1 MAKPTANI
9 SCSFHEMLG
18 GKDTDTTVS
27 PEFKLEPVEVLMME
41 MEDVLFH
48 LDSAVMMPERPK
60 GKSSSDGTEDDA
72 TDPDD
77 VKIQEDQDKVS
88 GLQAIALALKQFEF
102 DSQKRLLIAGHADTS
117 GGAKMN
123 FELSALRAENVRCLL
138 EGYSYGWVDVSEKR
152 HRIEDYQ
159 QILMYMKDSRSWTD
173 CDPVKIDDKWSD
185 DVDKAT
191 RAFIKRY
198 NEWAESPEGPGPDI
212 SNPISEATADKIKKD
227 PKHKWPAEM
236 WFAVFNI
243 YDSDIAA
250 ALQVDRWH
258 LNHDY
263 RSGLIFCN
271 DNKKYLACGESYPI
285 DDAEKDNY
293 RSQVNRRVELFFF
306 DKANVP
312 KIDCPAR
319 VDTIH
324 KAPECPMWH
333 KYHFKRTYVDGDDL
347 TSVAYYLR
355 FVYYDPLYK
364 KLVSVPDGLQFKVTE
379 NDGKPL
385 TAKSKYKNG
394 VYQLKVKFGNR
405 IVDPNRKSLHVRFSA
420 AKKWVY
426 RASADDPGKIVSEA
440 EMTAALQALRDKKQ
454 SDAEEKWKYYDLPA
468 EWLSDDWCVRSKNQE
483 GGGVTDD
490 DIKDN
495 KDKKHVFKALFSS
508 ESSAP
513 AKFKPFGN
521 ELSQPDKPLV
531 FSLDDLVLTADN
543 LATVAVA
550 NPQQVAL
557 LDDKFAVIN
566 PDATNHQSYYT
577 ENVVGSVA
585 ANGEITGLM
594 ISGYVPFF
602 GKPLH
607 GVVAQ
612 NRLYAVFKDRVT
624 ASAPRIGHRAAVYKH
639 KTKCLLVE
647 QFQQRHYRT
656 REHTDLWDWTFGNFD
671 CYLLREQGFEAGEE
685 ISHVFSYFRWR
696 FQDKVTTTPV
706 VNPTWADTAIK
717 NIMAAWNDE
726 EVGGRKL
733 VSLLATNDV
742 TKRRVFI
749 RFYMQSVA
757 AGQQHTIVSV
767 HPAGAAG
774 RSFMGRSNGE
784 IRGDQTQRANAW
796 SPLTAAHEFGHAGS
810 LDDDYLERA
819 NNCCYGMVGL
829 PDFKPGAP
837 YNADAGSMM
846 KSNQDIRARQYWHY
860 AEWLRSRLV
869 AGKKLDFVV
878 CKTNNPNYKLPFH
891 PSLAWDPANYGT
903 HAHHYYNYPEK
914 QGSNRTNS
922 VSSRGRFNLYLYPL
936 GEDRYSQAMP
946 RIMKKCTALLIV
958 KVNLRF
964 QFWDPWIGASATI
977 AEIVDALG
985 KIDLGI
991 TKQFGDA
998 NVLKICGDAPYT
1010 ETMVQFQPRYLVNN
1024 YTSQYAATYYKE
1036 LNTSAKYGAQR
1047 DWILAQPEAQPHY
1060 VINVSKSGT
1069 SEWDHYDHTPGELD
1083 LAVGDATDFWKFFA
1097 EMVGLT
1103 NGQVPSATN
1112 FAVGTLVPN
1121 GKVQLA

>member
-1 MAKPTANI
+1 MVKT
-9 SCSFHEMLG
+9 SCSFREMIA
-18 GKDTDTTVS
+18 GKDTDTTTS
-27 PEFKLEPVEVLMME
+27 PEFRLEPVEVLMLE

-60 GKSSSDGTEDDA
+60 GKSSSDGAEENA

-77 VKIQEDQDKVS
+77 AKLQEDQDKVS
-88 GLQAIALALKQFEF
+88 GLQALALALKQFEF
-102 DSQKRLLIAGHADTS
+102 DPDKRLLIAGHADTS
-117 GGAKMN
+117 GPTKMN
-123 FELSALRAENVRCLL
+123 FELSELRAQGVLALL
-138 EGYSYGWVDVSEKR
+138 EGYPYGWADISEKR

-159 QILMYMKDSRSWTD
+159 QILMYMKDHRSWSD
-173 CDPVKIDDKWSD
+173 CDPLRIDDKWSD

-198 NEWAESPEGPGPDI
+198 NDWAVSPEGVGTNLP
-212 SNPISEATADKIKKD
+212 NPISETTADKIKQD
-227 PKHKWPAEM
+227 PKHKWPVEM
-236 WFAVFNI
+236 WFAVYNL
-243 YDSDIAA
+243 YNDDIAA

-263 RSGLIFCN
+263 RSGLPFC
-271 DNKKYLACGESYPI
+271 DRNKKYIACGESYPI

-306 DKANVP
+306 DKENVP

-319 VDTIH
+319 VDTVH

-333 KYHFKRTYVDGDDL
+333 KYHFKRTYIDGADL

-355 FVYYDPLYK
+355 FVYYDPLHK

-379 NDGKPL
+379 NGATPL
-385 TAKSKYKNG
+385 TAVSKYKNG
-394 VYQLKVKFGNR
+394 VYQLKVRFKGR
-405 IVDPNRKSLHVRFSA
+405 IVDPNRKSLHIGFSA
-420 AKKWVY
+420 PKKWVY
-426 RASADDPGKIVSEA
+426 RASADDQGKIVAEA
-440 EMTAALQALRDKKQ
+440 EMLAALQALRDKKQ

-468 EWLSDDWCVRSKNQE
+468 EWLSEDWCVRSKNQA

-490 DIKDN
+490 DIMN
-495 KDKKHVFKALFSS
+495 SKDKKHVFKALFSS
-508 ESSAP
+508 ESTAP
-513 AKFKPFGN
+513 AKFKPFGD

-531 FSLDDLVLTADN
+531 FSLDDLVLTAEN
-543 LATVAVA
+543 LATVAVV

-594 ISGYVPFF
+594 ISGYVPYF

-639 KTKCLLVE
+639 KTNCLLVE
-647 QFQQRHYRT
+647 GFQQRHYRL
-656 REHTDLWDWTFGNFD
+656 RENTNNWNWSIGNFD
-671 CYLLREQGFEAGEE
+671 CYLLREQGFDAGEE
-685 ISHVFSYFRWR
+685 ISYIFSYFRWH

-706 VNPTWADTAIK
+706 VNPTWIDDSIK
-717 NIMAAWNDE
+717 NIVAAWNDE
-726 EVGGRKL
+726 EVAGRKL
-733 VSLLATNDV
+733 VSLLATNDA
-742 TKRRVFI
+742 TKRRVYI
-749 RFYMQSVA
+749 RYYMQSVA
-757 AGQQHTIVSV
+757 TGQQHTIISV
-767 HPAGAAG
+767 HPAGADG
-774 RSFMGRSNGE
+774 RSFMSRSDGE
-784 IRGDQTQRANAW
+784 IRGNQTHRVDGE
-796 SPLTAAHEFGHAGS
+796 LTAAHEYGHAGS
-810 LDDDYLERA
+810 LDDDYHEKWD
-819 NNCCYGMVGL
+819 NCCYGMMGL

-837 YNADAGSMM
+837 YNADAGSIMM
-846 KSNQDIRARQYWHY
+846 SNQDIRSRHYWHY

-869 AGKKLDFVV
+869 AGKKFDFVV
-878 CKTNNPNYKLPFH
+878 CKTNNADYKLPFH
-891 PSLAWDPANYGT
+891 PSLAWDPANFGT
-903 HAHHYYNYPEK
+903 HANHYYNYPEK
-914 QGSNRTNS
+914 QVTNRTNS
-922 VSSRGRFNLYLYPL
+922 VSGRGRFNVYLYPL
-936 GEDRYSQAMP
+936 GDDRYSQAMP
-946 RIMKKCTALLIV
+946 RIMKKFTALLIV
-958 KVNLRF
+958 KVNLRL
-964 QFWDPWIGASATI
+964 QFWDPWIGASATM
-977 AEIVDALG
+977 AQIVDALG

-1010 ETMVQFQPRYLVNN
+1010 ETLVQFQPRYLVNN
-1024 YTSQYAATYYKE
+1024 YTAQYGPTYSE
-1036 LNTSAKYGAQR
+1036 DLNTSGKYRAKR

-1060 VINVSKSGT
+1060 AIDVSRSGT
-1069 SEWDHYDHTPGELD
+1069 SQWDGYDHTPGELD
-1083 LAVGDATDFWKFFA
+1083 LVVGDATDFWKYFA

-1112 FAVGTLVPN
+1112 FAVGDFVPN